1 MDEGILA
8 LIGSLIASAIR
19 ISLPITYGALGC
31 MLCERA
37 GIATIGIEGMMLAG
51 AFGAAFGSWL
61 TGSVL
66 FGIFFAMLCGMCIA
80 AIHGVLTVFFRT
92 GHIISGFGINL
103 LANGVT
109 VVLMEA
115 IWGNRGKS
123 PEVASVKNISLTPL
137 QNIPLLG
144 KTLSNISPFL
154 ILMLLLVLVTRLFLF
169 NTVAG
174 LRLRATGENPRAVDS
189 LGVKVHRIQFL
200 GVLAGG
206 ILASLGGAYL
216 SIGDIGLFSRNM
228 VAGRGYIAIAVNIF
242 GGWAPLGI
250 FGASMLFSLAQSI
263 QYRMQSMN
271 MPVQLV
277 QILPYFLTTLAL
289 IFVRK
294 ARGPASVGISF
305 DREEDT

>member
-31 MLCERA
+31 MLCERV

-51 AFGAAFGSWL
+51 AFGAAFGSYFA
-61 TGSVL
+61 GSVL
-66 FGIFFAMLCGMCIA
+66 FGIFFAMLCGMFIA
-80 AIHGVLTVFFRT
+80 AIHGALTVFFKT

-103 LANGVT
+103 LANGLT

-115 IWGNRGKS
+115 VWGNRGKS
-123 PEVASVKNISLTPL
+123 PEVASVKNISITPL
-137 QNIPLLG
+137 QDLPVLG

-154 ILMLLLVLVTRLFLF
+154 ILMLLFIFVTHFLLF
-169 NTVAG
+169 NTITG
-174 LRLRATGENPRAVDS
+174 LRFRAIGENPRALDS
-189 LGVKVHRIQFL
+189 LGIKVHRTQFL

-242 GGWAPLGI
+242 GGWSPFGI